1 MKLLWYI
8 LLTCLIWGF
17 FGLMVAN
24 ASTRSDYKD
33 ATPQEILD
41 DIVDHEKSDIVK
53 TKLDGVQNTG
63 IFWTQYKIS
72 GTLESIRQN
81 LEPYLQ
87 WIAFLALAWAV
98 ALIVY
103 NGLMLVISPLSP
115 DEAAKVKTRM
125 IYIATG
131 VLLATWFYFVLKITL
146 AIYYDIFAR

>member
-1 MKLLWYI
+1 
-8 LLTCLIWGF
+8 
-17 FGLMVAN
+17 MVAN
-24 ASTRSDYKD
+24 ASTRSDYKE

-53 TKLDGVQNTG
+53 TKLDGVENTG

-87 WIAFLALAWAV
+87 WIAFLALAGAV

-115 DEAAKVKTRM
+115 DEATKVKTRI